1 LFHSNNFIVLLAK
14 FLLNIFS
21 KIMSQSHQ
29 TRAEMPQ
36 GANKVL
42 DRRNIENSYSSL
54 LGLLKDGLS
63 VLDVGCGSGAITA
76 DIAKR
81 TSGKVVG
88 IDISEHL
95 IELAKKNYAH
105 LSNLSFEV
113 ANINDYV
120 SSEKFDLVIAAR
132 TLQWVN
138 NPAEIVQ
145 KMAGLLKKGG
155 KISINDYNHTKVEWS
170 PAPPKSMLD
179 FYEAFLIWRKE
190 AGFDNEIADNLPNIY
205 KNLGLSEISIV
216 PQHETSTRGEE
227 EFATTT
233 RIWSIVAETRG
244 KQVVADGYC
253 SEEIRLQ
260 AIEEYD
266 VWIANEAQSMTLYL
280 LAVEGSK

>member
-1 LFHSNNFIVLLAK
+1 
-14 FLLNIFS
+14 
-21 KIMSQSHQ
+21 MSQSHQ

-54 LGLLKDGLS
+54 LELLKDGLS

-76 DIAKR
+76 DIARR
-81 TSGKVVG
+81 TNGKVVG
-88 IDISEHL
+88 IDFSEHL
-95 IELAKKNYAH
+95 IELAQKNYAQ
-105 LSNLSFEV
+105 LPNLSFEV

-120 SSEKFDLVIAAR
+120 STEKFDLVIAAR

-138 NPAEIVQ
+138 NPAEVVQ
-145 KMAGLLKKGG
+145 KMVSLLKKGG
-155 KISINDYNHTKVEWS
+155 KISINDYNHTKIEWS

-179 FYEAFLIWRKE
+179 FYEAFLHWRKD

-205 KNLGLSEISIV
+205 KNVGLTAINIV
-216 PQHETSTRGEE
+216 PQHETSIRGEE
-227 EFATTT
+227 EFAATT

-244 KQVVADGYC
+244 KQVVKDGYC
-253 SEEIRLQ
+253 SEELRLQ
-260 AIEEYD
+260 AIKEYD
-266 VWIANEAQSMTLYL
+266 AWIANEAQSMTLYL

>member
-1 LFHSNNFIVLLAK
+1 
-14 FLLNIFS
+14 
-21 KIMSQSHQ
+21 MSQSHQ

-76 DIAKR
+76 DIAQR

-88 IDISEHL
+88 IDFSEHL
-95 IELAKKNYAH
+95 IELAQKNYVH

-120 SSEKFDLVIAAR
+120 SAEKFDLVIAAR

-138 NPAEIVQ
+138 DPAEVVQ
-145 KMAGLLKKGG
+145 KMATLLKKSG

-170 PAPPKSMLD
+170 PTPPKSMLD
-179 FYEAFLIWRKE
+179 FYEAFLNWRKD
-190 AGFDNEIADNLPNIY
+190 AGYDNEIADNLTKIYENI
-205 KNLGLSEISIV
+205 GLTSIKVV
-216 PQHETSTRGEE
+216 PQHEVSTKGEE
-227 EFATTT
+227 EFAAAA

-244 KQVVADGYC
+244 KQVIADGYC
-253 SEEIRLQ
+253 SEELRLQ

-266 VWIANEAQSMTLYL
+266 AWIVNEAQSMTLYL
-280 LAVEGSK
+280 LAVEGEV

>member
-1 LFHSNNFIVLLAK
+1 
-14 FLLNIFS
+14 
-21 KIMSQSHQ
+21 MSQSHQ

-76 DIAKR
+76 DIAQR
-81 TSGKVVG
+81 ASGKVVG
-88 IDISEHL
+88 IDFSEHL

-105 LSNLSFEV
+105 LPNLSFEV
-113 ANINDYV
+113 ADINDYV
-120 SSEKFDLVIAAR
+120 SDEKFDLVIAAR

-138 NPAEIVQ
+138 NPVEVVQ
-145 KMAGLLKKGG
+145 KMVVLLKKGG
-155 KISINDYNHTKVEWS
+155 KVSINDYNHAKVEWS

-179 FYEAFLIWRKE
+179 FYEAFMNWRKD
-190 AGFDNEIADNLPNIY
+190 AGFDNEIADNLPSIY
-205 KNLGLSEISIV
+205 KYLGLTEINIV
-216 PQHETSTRGEE
+216 PQHETSIRGDE
-227 EFATTT
+227 EFTAAT

-244 KQVVADGYC
+244 KQVANDGYC
-253 SEEIRLQ
+253 SEELRLQ

-266 VWIANEAQSMTLYL
+266 AWIANEAQSMTLYL
-280 LAVEGSK
+280 LAVEGEN

>member
-1 LFHSNNFIVLLAK
+1 LAK

-29 TRAEMPQ
+29 KRAEMPQ

-54 LGLLKDGLS
+54 LELLKDGLS
-63 VLDVGCGSGAITA
+63 VLDMGCGSGAITA
-76 DIAKR
+76 DIAQR

-88 IDISEHL
+88 IDFSEHL
-95 IELAKKNYAH
+95 IELAQQNYAH
-105 LSNLSFEV
+105 LPNLSFEV
-113 ANINDYV
+113 ADINDYV

-138 NPAEIVQ
+138 NPAEVV
-145 KMAGLLKKGG
+145 KKLLGLLKKGG
-155 KISINDYNHTKVEWS
+155 KISINDYNHTKIEWS
-170 PAPPKSMLD
+170 PVPPKSMLD
-179 FYEAFLIWRKE
+179 FYEAFLNWRKDT
-190 AGFDNEIADNLPNIY
+190 GFDNEIADNLTNIY
-205 KNLGLSEISIV
+205 KNVGLTTIYIK
-216 PQHETSTRGEE
+216 PQHETSIRGEE
-227 EFATTT
+227 EFESAV

-244 KQVVADGYC
+244 KQVVADGFC
-253 SEEIRLQ
+253 SDELRLQ

-266 VWIANEAQSMTLYL
+266 AWIIKEAQSMRLYL

>member
-1 LFHSNNFIVLLAK
+1 
-14 FLLNIFS
+14 
-21 KIMSQSHQ
+21 MSQSHQ

-205 KNLGLSEISIV
+205 KNLGLSEINIV

-244 KQVVADGYC
+244 KQVVADGYY

>member
-1 LFHSNNFIVLLAK
+1 
-14 FLLNIFS
+14 
-21 KIMSQSHQ
+21 MSQSHQ

-54 LGLLKDGLS
+54 LGLLKYELS

-76 DIAKR
+76 DIAQR
-81 TSGKVVG
+81 TSGNVVG
-88 IDISEHL
+88 IDFSEHL

-105 LSNLSFEV
+105 ISNLSFDV
-113 ANINDYV
+113 ANINDYI
-120 SSEKFDLVIAAR
+120 SAEKFDLVIAAR

-138 NPAEIVQ
+138 NPAEVVK
-145 KMAGLLKKGG
+145 KMVILLKKGG

-179 FYEAFLIWRKE
+179 FYEAFLNWRKD
-190 AGFDNEIADNLPNIY
+190 AGYDNEIADNLPNIY
-205 KNLGLSEISIV
+205 KNVGLTEINIV
-216 PQHETSTRGEE
+216 PQHEISTKGED
-227 EFATTT
+227 EFAAAV

-244 KQVVADGYC
+244 KQVVTDGYC
-253 SEEIRLQ
+253 SDELRLQ

-266 VWIANEAQSMTLYL
+266 TWIANEAQSMTLYL
-280 LAVEGSK
+280 LAVEGQI

>member
-1 LFHSNNFIVLLAK
+1 
-14 FLLNIFS
+14 
-21 KIMSQSHQ
+21 MSQQHQ
-29 TRAEMPQ
+29 IRAEMPQ

-54 LGLLKDGLS
+54 LELLKDGRS

-76 DIAKR
+76 DIAQR
-81 TSGKVVG
+81 ISGKVVG
-88 IDISEHL
+88 IDLSEHL
-95 IELAKKNYAH
+95 IELAQKNFAH
-105 LSNLSFEV
+105 ISNLSFEV

-120 SSEKFDLVIAAR
+120 SDEKFDLVIAAR

-138 NPAEIVQ
+138 NPAEVVQ
-145 KMAGLLKKGG
+145 KMVGLLKKGG
-155 KISINDYNHTKVEWS
+155 KISINDYNHLKVEWS

-179 FYEAFLIWRKE
+179 FYEAFLNWRYD
-190 AGFDNEIADNLPNIY
+190 AGFDNEIADNLSGIY
-205 KNLGLSEISIV
+205 KEIGLSNIKII
-216 PQHETSTRGEE
+216 PQHEISDTNDADFE
-227 EFATTT
+227 AAA

-253 SEEIRLQ
+253 SEELRLQ

-266 VWIANEAQSMTLYL
+266 AWITNEAQSMMLYL

>member
-1 LFHSNNFIVLLAK
+1 
-14 FLLNIFS
+14 
-21 KIMSQSHQ
+21 MSQQHQ

-76 DIAKR
+76 DIAQR

-88 IDISEHL
+88 IDFSEHL

-138 NPAEIVQ
+138 NPAEVVQ
-145 KMAGLLKKGG
+145 KMVSLLKKGG
-155 KISINDYNHTKVEWS
+155 KISINDYNHTKIEWS

-179 FYEAFLIWRKE
+179 FYEAFLNWRKD
-190 AGFDNEIADNLPNIY
+190 AGFDNEIADNLSNIY
-205 KNLGLSEISIV
+205 KNVGLTEINIV

-227 EFATTT
+227 EFEAAV

-244 KQVVADGYC
+244 KQVVKDGYC
-253 SEEIRLQ
+253 SEELRLQ

-266 VWIANEAQSMTLYL
+266 AWITNKAQSMTLYL
-280 LAVEGSK
+280 LAVEGQI

>member
-1 LFHSNNFIVLLAK
+1 
-14 FLLNIFS
+14 
-21 KIMSQSHQ
+21 MSQTLQ
-29 TRAEMPQ
+29 ARAEMPQ

-76 DIAKR
+76 DIAQR
-81 TSGKVVG
+81 TRGKVVG
-88 IDISEHL
+88 IDFSEHL
-95 IELAKKNYAH
+95 IELAQKNYAN
-105 LSNLSFEV
+105 LPNLSFEV

-138 NPAEIVQ
+138 NPAEVVQ
-145 KMAGLLKKGG
+145 KMASLLKKGG
-155 KISINDYNHTKVEWS
+155 KISINDYNHTKVEWL

-179 FYEAFLIWRKE
+179 FYAAFLGWRKD
-190 AGFDNEIADNLPNIY
+190 AGFDNEIAENLPNIY
-205 KNLGLSEISIV
+205 EHLGLTAINVV
-216 PQHETSTRGEE
+216 PQYETCVRNEE
-227 EFATTT
+227 DFTAAT

-244 KQVVADGYC
+244 KQIVKDGFC
-253 SEEIRLQ
+253 TEELRLQ

-266 VWIANEAQSMTLYL
+266 AWVINEAQSMTLYL
-280 LAVEGSK
+280 LAVEGENLIEN